1 MSVFVHNRIVIDL
14 LERIKTELFFLKKSE
29 MRPSEQQHFF
39 KEKYNQFQSPSV
51 WGVKIKTQ

>member
-14 LERIKTELFFLKKSE
+14 LERIKTELFFLKKWDE
-29 MRPSEQQHFF
+29 TKRAATFFF

-51 WGVKIKTQ
+51 WGMKIKTQ